1 MSAIKDSSFRS
12 WKDSNSGYYQSIA
25 NNYTLYLLPD
35 YIVIEPIVVDAKEF
49 IVIDR
54 THQDIR
60 IHNTL
65 PNVDGATQQSI
76 DGIIGIISLI
86 SGQYLIVITSKKY
99 IGDINGQA
107 IYKVQTTNIIPFVRN
122 MSHLNE
128 YQLKYNAK
136 YLSMIELVLRTEAFY
151 FSYTYDLTHTF
162 QRLQTSSPDF
172 HSIPFLERADERFVW
187 NRYLLSQFANDRIMA
202 RFALP
207 IIHGFVAFSKF
218 NINGHS
224 FSYGVISRRSTYRA
238 GTRLFIRGIDN
249 NGRVANFVET
259 EQILQLDDVACS
271 YVQTRGSVPCFWV
284 QLPDLRYKPKVT
296 LLTSKNHMNAFRQ
309 HFEEQEYYYGKQFL
323 ISLTNQH
330 GAEGRL
336 NAKYREL
343 YETSENSYLKFE
355 DFDFHKECAG
365 MRYDRL
371 TILLARL
378 IADQDDY
385 KYFALTK
392 DGTSQVQQT
401 GVFRTNCIDCL
412 DRTNVVQ
419 TLLAKRMLEQQLQR
433 YNIIKYNE
441 TIDSYKQLSHTF
453 KNIWA
458 DNADTI
464 SFQYAGTGA
473 LKTDYTRTGQ
483 RSMMGLVQDG
493 YNSCMRYILNNFFDG
508 FRQDGI
514 DLFLGN
520 HQISSN
526 EGRAPESCPISKE
539 ISKKLLALPVAMLIA
554 FSMCIINLLIPAA
567 TFHEQV
573 THILFWG
580 VTTILTLALTIFW
593 RHELVDV
600 PKLYSK
606 VKYDP
611 S

>member
-271 YVQTRGSVPCFWV
+271 YVQ
-284 QLPDLRYKPKVT
+284 
-296 LLTSKNHMNAFRQ
+296 
-309 HFEEQEYYYGKQFL
+309 
-323 ISLTNQH
+323 
-330 GAEGRL
+330 
-336 NAKYREL
+336 
-343 YETSENSYLKFE
+343 
-355 DFDFHKECAG
+355 
-365 MRYDRL
+365 
-371 TILLARL
+371 
-378 IADQDDY
+378 
-385 KYFALTK
+385 
-392 DGTSQVQQT
+392 
-401 GVFRTNCIDCL
+401 
-412 DRTNVVQ
+412 
-419 TLLAKRMLEQQLQR
+419 
-433 YNIIKYNE
+433 
-441 TIDSYKQLSHTF
+441 
-453 KNIWA
+453 
-458 DNADTI
+458 
-464 SFQYAGTGA
+464 
-473 LKTDYTRTGQ
+473 
-483 RSMMGLVQDG
+483 
-493 YNSCMRYILNNFFDG
+493 
-508 FRQDGI
+508 
-514 DLFLGN
+514 
-520 HQISSN
+520 
-526 EGRAPESCPISKE
+526 
-539 ISKKLLALPVAMLIA
+539 
-554 FSMCIINLLIPAA
+554 
-567 TFHEQV
+567 
-573 THILFWG
+573 
-580 VTTILTLALTIFW
+580 
-593 RHELVDV
+593 
-600 PKLYSK
+600 
-606 VKYDP
+606 
-611 S
+611 